1 MKFHFLLVLVFS
13 ILALE
18 CVNSELNEEPDIAS
32 TDTSNIEEEEASSGS
47 GDQSLELE
55 HSDNLANVTIESE
68 ETNETVV
75 EKIPRHP
82 IKKVTCLPNKGS
94 NTTVSEFSDFI
105 CKDDEGKKSLL
116 KIECVNTRQTLKE
129 NELFKKGV
137 HDLTDCPH
145 TPQKTMTIYSFR

>member
-32 TDTSNIEEEEASSGS
+32 TDASNIVEEEVSSGS

-94 NTTVSEFSDFI
+94 NTTVSESSDII
-105 CKDDEGKKSLL
+105 CKDDEEKKNHRNHL
-116 KIECVNTRQTLKE
+116 
-129 NELFKKGV
+129 
-137 HDLTDCPH
+137 
-145 TPQKTMTIYSFR
+145 